1 MLAEVAGGPNGAR
14 RRAGRLPDTCATT
27 AAPSTPVDVGG
38 VIVPGRSTRTR
49 YHGGLIQRLDAD
61 GSVHDLYTNCA
72 GRPLRA
78 PNDLVLDAH
87 GGFWFTD
94 HGIVDGQART
104 SDLSAHLLRPLRRFG
119 HPRGGLSRR
128 RRRTASACQP
138 DGETLYYAETFTGRI
153 FRRRVV
159 EPGVLADASPFDAS
173 TLLYSLPG
181 LQYLDS
187 LAVDG
192 EGWVCVGTLLQGG
205 ITCVSPDGQSVEVI
219 STGDP
224 ITTNLCFGG
233 PELRTAYVTLSGTG
247 RVVTLDWPRP
257 GLAAGATSSA
267 GRRRGPSVAWS
278 RCRNASTSRPW
289 GARRTRSTRTSS
301 SARCSPTA
309 WPRPTTRPPPTWW
322 WSTRARSSTP
332 PGSESIDTVLALDEV
347 RQTGSPPGG
356 DRLHGRALRRR
367 AGRRRCRRSIGS
379 PASGSAS
386 SSRRRRRRSRRAP

>member
-1 MLAEVAGGPNGAR
+1 MPGPF
-14 RRAGRLPDTCATT
+14 DQE
-27 AAPSTPVDVGG
+27 
-38 VIVPGRSTRTR
+38 R
-49 YHGGLIQRLDAD
+49 YTGGLIQRLDAD

-87 GGFWFTD
+87 GGFYFTD
-94 HGIVDGQART
+94 HGIVDGRART
-104 SDLSAHLLRPLRRFG
+104 SDLSSIYYARCDGSDIHEVAFPAASPNG
-119 HPRGGLSRR
+119 IGLS
-128 RRRTASACQP
+128 P

-159 EPGVLADASPFDAS
+159 EPGVLAGASPFDAS

-205 ITCVSPDGQSVEVI
+205 VTCVSPDGQSVEAI
-219 STGDP
+219 TTDDP

-257 GLAAGATSSA
+257 GL
-267 GRRRGPSVAWS
+267 R
-278 RCRNASTSRPW
+278 
-289 GARRTRSTRTSS
+289 
-301 SARCSPTA
+301 
-309 WPRPTTRPPPTWW
+309 
-322 WSTRARSSTP
+322 
-332 PGSESIDTVLALDEV
+332 LAH
-347 RQTGSPPGG
+347 Q
-356 DRLHGRALRRR
+356 
-367 AGRRRCRRSIGS
+367 
-379 PASGSAS
+379 
-386 SSRRRRRRSRRAP
+386 